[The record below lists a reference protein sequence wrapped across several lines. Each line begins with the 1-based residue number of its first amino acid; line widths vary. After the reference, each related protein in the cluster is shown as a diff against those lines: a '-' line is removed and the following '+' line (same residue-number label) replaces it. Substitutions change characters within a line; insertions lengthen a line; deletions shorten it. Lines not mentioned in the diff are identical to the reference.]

1 MIYEYDAHGITRTAV
16 SLYKENKNKI
26 GEIYKATMTIKNARP
41 VLSLYDMGE
50 NELRIIS
57 GIISGYNGECPRGVL
72 EILRDA
78 GFEVKER
85 FIYENATFS
94 IEK

>member
-1 MIYEYDAHGITRTAV
+1 
-16 SLYKENKNKI
+16 
-26 GEIYKATMTIKNARP
+26 
-41 VLSLYDMGE
+41 MGE

-57 GIISGYNGECPRGVL
+57 GIISGYNGEGPRGVL

>member
-57 GIISGYNGECPRGVL
+57 GYNDEGPRGVL
-72 EILRDA
+72 KILRDA

>member
-1 MIYEYDAHGITRTAV
+1 
-16 SLYKENKNKI
+16 
-26 GEIYKATMTIKNARP
+26 
-41 VLSLYDMGE
+41 MGE

-57 GIISGYNGECPRGVL
+57 EIISGYNGEGPRGVL
-72 EILRDA
+72 MILRDA